1 MSLYTKEDFL
11 NLNKLLQERAS
22 IKNRFGEN
30 YFLSNRKGNTNVLS
44 EETMMRRIK
53 PIIISELLKHPKCE
67 DILNIDTLEIFSI
80 KPKGLLVQFKLNDNK
95 VHSTS
100 ARWTDFADSSQ
111 QLILA
116 MTFDLL
122 NYLYY
127 EVFHVNYLD
136 YLPSV
141 SDNSKNN

>member
-22 IKNRFGEN
+22 VKNRFGEN
-30 YFLSNRKGNTNVLS
+30 YFLSNKNRFTKWLS
-44 EETMMRRIK
+44 AETMMKRIK
-53 PIIISELLKHPKCE
+53 PIIISELLKHPKCKE
-67 DILNIDTLEIFSI
+67 TLNMDTLEIFSI
-80 KPKGLLVQFKLNDNK
+80 APKGLLVQFKLNDNK

-100 ARWTDFADSSQ
+100 ARWSAFTDSSQ
-111 QLILA
+111 QLMLA

-136 YLPSV
+136 YLPSITE
-141 SDNSKNN
+141 NSRNN